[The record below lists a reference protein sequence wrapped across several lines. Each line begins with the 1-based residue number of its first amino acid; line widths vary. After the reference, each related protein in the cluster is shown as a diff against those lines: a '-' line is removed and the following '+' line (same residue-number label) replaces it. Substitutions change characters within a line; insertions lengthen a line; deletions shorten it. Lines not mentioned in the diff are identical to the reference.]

1 MTKQLQLKLPPLGPN
16 LVGATGGSGTR
27 VVTRILRAG
36 GMYVGRN
43 LNRAEDAMYFE
54 SYLND
59 WINPFISRTCFSDSG
74 DLEREMIHNLEAPLS
89 KYLED
94 FQAEEPQPWGW
105 KNGRSMYLFPFFHRL
120 FPRMKFLHIIRDGR
134 DMAYSKNQNQ
144 LRKHGS
150 LLLSSTE
157 QQQWSS
163 PVQSIALWS
172 RINLLVAEYGEKNLP
187 GQYLRI
193 RFEDLCTAPVATIF
207 QIFEFFGLQGNA
219 EEIARDEVSPP
230 DSIGRWRNEDMP
242 TLELLH
248 QVARTALQKFGYG
261 ITAEFQQQGNRG
273 GRLSFQPPYNSVP
286 ELVEF
291 PERLQNIR
299 SQLKKSRDWLA
310 LIRTNLNSS
319 SGG

>member
-27 VVTRILRAG
+27 VVTSILRSG

-43 LNRAEDAMYFE
+43 LNSSEDAMYFTG
-54 SYLND
+54 YLDD
-59 WINPFISRTCFSDSG
+59 WIDPFISGTCFSNSSVIESG
-74 DLEREMIHNLEAPLS
+74 MMRDLEACLLE
-89 KYLED
+89 YLDGFDVEKS
-94 FQAEEPQPWGW
+94 QSWGW
-105 KNGRSMYLFPFFHRL
+105 KNCRNMYLLPFFHRL
-120 FPRMKFLHIIRDGR
+120 LPQMKFLHITRDGR

-150 LLLSSTE
+150 LFLSSTE
-157 QQQWSS
+157 QEKWSD

-172 RINLLVAEYGEKNLP
+172 RINLWVAAYGEEQMP

-248 QVARTALQKFGYG
+248 QVGETALQKLGYG
-261 ITAEFQQQGNRG
+261 ITTEFQRQGNRENK
-273 GRLSFQPPYNSVP
+273 LSFHLPSNSVP
-286 ELVEF
+286 ELLEF
-291 PERLQNIR
+291 PERLQNIH
-299 SQLKKSRDWLA
+299 SQLGKSRDWLA
-310 LIRTNLNSS
+310 LIRTNLNLS

>member
-1 MTKQLQLKLPPLGPN
+1 MTKPLQLKLPPLGPN

-27 VVTRILRAG
+27 VVTRILRSG
-36 GMYVGRN
+36 GMYVGTN
-43 LNRAEDAMYFE
+43 LNRCEDAMYFE

-59 WINPFISRTCFSDSG
+59 WINLFISRTCFSDSREI
-74 DLEREMIHNLEAPLS
+74 EREMIYDLEVRLS
-89 KYLED
+89 KYLEN
-94 FQAEEPQPWGW
+94 FQAEKPQPWGW
-105 KNGRSMYLFPFFHRL
+105 KNGRHMYLLPFFHGL

-150 LLLSSTE
+150 LFLSATE
-157 QQQWSS
+157 QEQWSS
-163 PVQSIALWS
+163 PVQSIALWT
-172 RINLLVAEYGEKNLP
+172 RINLWVAEYGEKNMP

-193 RFEDLCTAPVATIF
+193 RFEDLCTAPIATIF

-219 EEIARDEVSPP
+219 EAITKDEVSPP
-230 DSIGRWRNEDMP
+230 DSIGRWHNEDMP

-248 QVARTALQKFGYG
+248 QVGGTALRKFGYG
-261 ITAEFQQQGNRG
+261 ITAEFQQQDNRENK
-273 GRLSFQPPYNSVP
+273 LSFYLPSNSVP
-286 ELVEF
+286 ELLEF
-291 PERLQNIR
+291 PECLQNIQ

>member
-27 VVTRILRAG
+27 VVTRILRSR
-36 GMYVGRN
+36 GMYLGKN
-43 LNRAEDAMYFE
+43 LNESEDAMYFKG
-54 SYLND
+54 YFDD
-59 WINPFISRTCFSDSG
+59 WIDPFISRTCFSDSSEIEG
-74 DLEREMIHNLEAPLS
+74 EMIHDLEARLS
-89 KYLED
+89 KHLED
-94 FQAEEPQPWGW
+94 FQAEEHQPWGW
-105 KNGRSMYLFPFFHRL
+105 KNCRNMYLLPFFHRMC
-120 FPRMKFLHIIRDGR
+120 PQMKFLHIIRDGR

-144 LRKHGS
+144 LLQYNS
-150 LLLSSTE
+150 LFLSAME
-157 QQQWSS
+157 QEQWCS

-172 RINLLVAEYGEKNLP
+172 RINLWVAEYGEKNMP

-193 RFEDLCTAPVATIF
+193 RFEDLCTAPVATIGH
-207 QIFEFFGLQGNA
+207 IFEFFGLQGNA
-219 EEIARDEVSPP
+219 QEIARDEVSPP

-248 QVARTALQKFGYG
+248 QVGVTALRKFGYG
-261 ITAEFQQQGNRG
+261 ITAEFQQQDNKENK
-273 GRLSFQPPYNSVP
+273 LSFYPPSNSVP
-286 ELVEF
+286 ELLEF
-291 PERLQNIR
+291 PERLQNIH